1 MNVHHVHQHDD
12 HHFNRCSNPN
22 CDVTIERIRK
32 YSLLRTKEHEVL
44 EKYEKAVQ
52 LHDTIS
58 KRRQSMDVSHLFV
71 PGQTY
76 NGLDLSPK
84 LRRFSVPNKPRKKSL
99 KARASSPNQLTT
111 LEESVPNQ
119 DNDTIRTS
127 SNVLKNSLR
136 KLSMSPTTLIHKDL
150 ISRKLSSSPRLQ
162 RHSIYN
168 QERSQSP
175 SFISPNGSPSNRRK
189 TLSTS
194 SGISPTTQRKKPVT
208 SFTQSGSSPY
218 NERKLSTI
226 QLQQRNYANQM
237 RKISEALIPH
247 DTYMTRQ
254 RCSSLISEGG
264 ADILRKRSVT
274 PTPQS
279 NKKLSMTRKISRS
292 LTNLRQ
298 LHQAETCN
306 LSKTDSDIDLNGN
319 KPDILD
325 AYGEGKTRKVLDP
338 VVQKRHLDA
347 KQRLES
353 RKNLL
358 TRLDGDIHKVNAMLR
373 KIKCKS
379 LPVLRENINFKDSGI
394 EVNMEN
400 FGFDSTENLN
410 FKKFEFSH
418 KKLEVSNTL
427 PLALTV

>member
-52 LHDTIS
+52 IHDTIS

-111 LEESVPNQ
+111 LEESAPNQ
-119 DNDTIRTS
+119 DVDTIRTS
-127 SNVLKNSLR
+127 SSALKNSLR
-136 KLSMSPTTLIHKDL
+136 KLSISPTTLIRKDL

-162 RHSIYN
+162 GHSIYN
-168 QERSQSP
+168 NERSQSP
-175 SFISPNGSPSNRRK
+175 TFISPNRSPSNRRK
-189 TLSTS
+189 TSTS
-194 SGISPTTQRKKPVT
+194 PGISPTTQRKKPAT
-208 SFTQSGSSPY
+208 SFTQGGSSPY
-218 NERKLSTI
+218 NERKLSMI
-226 QLQQRNYANQM
+226 QVQQRNYANQM

-254 RCSSLISEGG
+254 RCSSLISEESK
-264 ADILRKRSVT
+264 DILRKRSVT

-292 LTNLRQ
+292 LTNLRHF
-298 LHQAETCN
+298 HQAETCN

-319 KPDILD
+319 KPDTLN
-325 AYGEGKTRKVLDP
+325 AYGEGKTKKVLDP

-347 KQRLES
+347 KQRLEN

-379 LPVLRENINFKDSGI
+379 MPVLLQNINFKDSGI
-394 EVNMEN
+394 EISMEN
-400 FGFDSTENLN
+400 FGFDSTEKLN
-410 FKKFEFSH
+410 INNFEFTH
-418 KKLEVSNTL
+418 KKLEGSTTL
-427 PLALTV
+427 SLAVTL